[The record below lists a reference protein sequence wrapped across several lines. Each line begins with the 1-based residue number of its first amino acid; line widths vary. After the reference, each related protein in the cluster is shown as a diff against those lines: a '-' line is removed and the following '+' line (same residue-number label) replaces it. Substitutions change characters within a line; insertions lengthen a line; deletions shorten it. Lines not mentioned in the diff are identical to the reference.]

1 MVTARKPTKTK
12 RTTDQNTLSRE
23 ETTPADASWR
33 IVATCAVVLIIYLW
47 LHADALRLLLGG
59 FASR

>member
-1 MVTARKPTKTK
+1 MANSK
-12 RTTDQNTLSRE
+12 RTETRGATGRETQSHKETPSTD
-23 ETTPADASWR
+23 PSWR
-33 IVATCAVVLIIYLW
+33 IVAVCAVLLIIYLW